1 MQQMQNELLQLSFL
15 NFALRQLKLT
25 SDFPLDTQLATLDG
39 SKLKA
44 SLWNNREKTI
54 KINSNRQ
61 FYSILFNEHVEYYTF
76 STVVIID
83 IKNRLKLSQ
92 KHTTNYNA

>member
-44 SLWNNREKTI
+44 SL
-54 KINSNRQ
+54 
-61 FYSILFNEHVEYYTF
+61 
-76 STVVIID
+76 
-83 IKNRLKLSQ
+83 
-92 KHTTNYNA
+92 